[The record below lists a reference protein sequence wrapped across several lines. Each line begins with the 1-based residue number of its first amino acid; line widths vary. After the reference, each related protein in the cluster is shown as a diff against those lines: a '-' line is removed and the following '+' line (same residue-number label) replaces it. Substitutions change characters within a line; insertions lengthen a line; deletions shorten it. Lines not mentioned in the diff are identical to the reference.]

1 MQKNRRINTEAPM
14 QNNITET
21 HTVGLAL
28 NVLKL
33 TPLYWLVAGDMFVIF
48 NIQYLYSLNQCPTYS
63 EVNLDTGISITG
75 YHQTVLCD
83 VNHVT

>member
-1 MQKNRRINTEAPM
+1 M

-33 TPLYWLVAGDMFVIF
+33 TPLCWLVAGDMFVIF
-48 NIQYLYSLNQCPTYS
+48 NIQYLYSLNQRPTYS

-75 YHQTVLCD
+75 SYSLPPPSTTVTLILIFKC
-83 VNHVT
+83 VLL